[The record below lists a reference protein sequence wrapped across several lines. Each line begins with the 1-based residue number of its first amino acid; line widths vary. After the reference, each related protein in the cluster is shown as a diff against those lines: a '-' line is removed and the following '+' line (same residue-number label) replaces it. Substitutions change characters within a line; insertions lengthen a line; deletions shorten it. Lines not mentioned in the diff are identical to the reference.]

1 MAESDPL
8 LMSMVHCDEVEPHVL
23 TALHMFSVCASSH
36 AYLPLFC
43 ACAVA
48 QFHRRMQHNNGIV
61 VETLKCSRI
70 FIIRILRS
78 RSVVAI
84 CLTFDSATQL
94 LLPRDARHCELSIP
108 LEDVSQS
115 PRVLIKLPLQLSFL
129 VDDELRGREKN
140 PVTFIPVFI
149 VYVEFTSSQIK
160 TSG

>member
-1 MAESDPL
+1 
-8 LMSMVHCDEVEPHVL
+8 MVHCDEVEPHVL

-61 VETLKCSRI
+61 DETLKCSRV

-84 CLTFDSATQL
+84 CLRFDSATFCSRAAPVL
-94 LLPRDARHCELSIP
+94 RASIP

-115 PRVLIKLPLQLSFL
+115 PRILIKLPLQLSFL

-149 VYVEFTSSQIK
+149 VNIEFTSSQIK
-160 TSG
+160 TFC